1 MTSREA
7 RTLLARQR
15 IPIAC
20 AVARQIQQTVPSY
33 QAIDGIQLA
42 RGVSNVLDAVVRLLD
57 GGDYRV
63 LMDVLDVLKKQRHE
77 QGFKDSDFLVA
88 VLCGLPVIR
97 RFFLNHASA
106 LRTGLALFEEV
117 ERVLLP
123 LYGYLAQSDVRA
135 FEEMATAPD
144 TRKPAVMAGRA
155 EGGTLIDFEIA
166 TVDEAVNQQ
175 WTRPYIERYGEG

>member
-20 AVARQIQQTVPSY
+20 AIARQIQQTVPSY
-33 QAIDGIQLA
+33 QAVDGIDLA
-42 RGVSNVLDAVVRLLD
+42 RRVSNVLDATSRLLD

-63 LMDVLDVLKKQRHE
+63 LMDVLDVLKRQRHE

-88 VLCGLPVIR
+88 VLCALPVIR
-97 RFFLNHASA
+97 RFFLSHASSIG
-106 LRTGLALFEEV
+106 TGLQLFEEV

-123 LYGYLAQSDVRA
+123 LYGYLVQSDVAA
-135 FEEMATAPD
+135 FEEMATAPSARPTLATGD
-144 TRKPAVMAGRA
+144 RSA
-155 EGGTLIDFEIA
+155 GGTLIDFGIA
-166 TVDEAVNQQ
+166 SVDEAVNAQ